1 MDPERGAE
9 VALHVSNDALSHW
22 SGFGSLRSKGS
33 WTAIW
38 TQERYSLEKR
48 LEVDVIAFS
57 LIALS
62 LIALVLAVSPMQ
74 TSLQVRR
81 SRESDENSRDHRPS
95 TGPPPWRF

>member
-74 TSLQVRR
+74 TSLQVASLPRK
-81 SRESDENSRDHRPS
+81 
-95 TGPPPWRF
+95 